1 MGRNLSEPRNLAAI
15 SMPVSLR
22 GGMEDA
28 EIPAKEFDAVFS
40 PIDLIRLPVGQNH
53 LWLRCTTCLHDRVAR
68 MQ

>member
-40 PIDLIRLPVGQNH
+40 PIDLIRLTLPPQNVS
-53 LWLRCTTCLHDRVAR
+53 LNKLL
-68 MQ
+68 